1 MVLYRQKLKK
11 KSNYPFPSVEKKKSE
26 FSLFILY
33 PLLLI
38 CHVFFKIGSEIIF
51 FLLSV
56 LNAHVHLSRIKTFSN
71 QGGGIINPLPS
82 RFAIKVN
89 TY

>member
-1 MVLYRQKLKK
+1 MGQTPFHTFNTYYGFVFKNLKK

-26 FSLFILY
+26 FSLLILY

-51 FLLSV
+51 FYYP
-56 LNAHVHLSRIKTFSN
+56 F
-71 QGGGIINPLPS
+71 
-82 RFAIKVN
+82 
-89 TY
+89 